1 MLGCAQSHEGTT
13 FYCRLLFAKTVQ
25 MPGETLFCSN
35 IAVTD
40 VEMFGC
46 ICSSI
51 HLTTLIYQ
59 LRSLAL
65 QGSSQQQRH

>member
-1 MLGCAQSHEGTT
+1 MLGCAQSHEGKT
-13 FYCRLLFAKTVQ
+13 FHCDTKLLYAKARQ

-40 VEMFGC
+40 VEMFRC
-46 ICSSI
+46 ICLSI
-51 HLTTLIYQ
+51 RLTTPSYQ

-65 QGSSQQQRH
+65 QG